1 VEEISKMWGCTCPKL
16 WSKVINIENGST
28 IYTQK
33 TQIKIRQGKYY
44 IWKGVVIFVLCATF
58 DK

>member
-1 VEEISKMWGCTCPKL
+1 MWGYTCPKL

-28 IYTQK
+28 IYTKK

-44 IWKGVVIFVLCATF
+44 VWKGVVIIILCAKS